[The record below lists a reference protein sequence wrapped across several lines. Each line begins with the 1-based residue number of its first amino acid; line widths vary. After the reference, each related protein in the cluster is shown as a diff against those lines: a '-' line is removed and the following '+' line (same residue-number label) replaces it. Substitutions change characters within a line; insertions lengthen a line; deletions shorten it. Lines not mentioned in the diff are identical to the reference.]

1 MDRYGLL
8 ERIRRRILNDENKAN
23 NRRSHG
29 VEKVVNKAKKFR
41 ITYHEMS
48 PTKNTFEEN
57 VLRKAQSIRVKQ
69 CCQRLSG
76 CDDEN
81 VDIIAKSYNSM
92 PSLYTSKSIFRVD
105 KSQITKAVVDV
116 NEFLRNNKKKS
127 HLLQSTRLRSRNKM
141 DEIKKDKVRQPQ
153 IPAIKCEN
161 Y

>member
-57 VLRKAQSIRVKQ
+57 VLRKAQSIRGSAAFKQ

-105 KSQITKAVVDV
+105 K
-116 NEFLRNNKKKS
+116 NNCGKS
-127 HLLQSTRLRSRNKM
+127 MDFFHSKHISSGTCGSRSWAH
-141 DEIKKDKVRQPQ
+141 ESSLT
-153 IPAIKCEN
+153 PAKEE
-161 Y
+161 